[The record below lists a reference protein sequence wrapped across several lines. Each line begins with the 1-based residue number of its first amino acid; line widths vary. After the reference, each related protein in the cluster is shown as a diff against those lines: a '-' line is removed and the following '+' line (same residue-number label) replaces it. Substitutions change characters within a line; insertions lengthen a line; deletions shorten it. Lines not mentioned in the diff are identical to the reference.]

1 MVSWS
6 EPECRKSNDWHFPL
20 KCMSDLY
27 HIYIDAS
34 DVSVSYYF
42 NWKEIN
48 DAFEVPQVYWDET
61 FLMLYL
67 PAAFL

>member
-48 DAFEVPQVYWDET
+48 DAFEVHQVY
-61 FLMLYL
+61 
-67 PAAFL
+67 